1 MFFNKKNSF
10 DLNDINSIIAACLR
24 KDRKA
29 QQALVEQY
37 LPYGKS
43 ICVLYSQNPM
53 DIEEMVNDGFVR
65 VFGNLSKFD
74 SSRSFK
80 SWLRAI
86 FINSCIDHYRKNKS
100 FSLMSSLDDVMEFEL
115 DYQTNVID
123 DLAAEELLT
132 LIQELTPA
140 YRMVFT
146 LYVVEG
152 YNHREIADILRI
164 QEGTSKSN
172 LRDARKRLQQMI
184 YERYGQHYHKLKII
198 RSR

>member
-10 DLNDINSIIAACLR
+10 DPNDINSIISSCLKNER
-24 KDRKA
+24 QG
-29 QQALVEQY
+29 QQALVVQY
-37 LPYGKS
+37 LSYSKS
-43 ICVLYSQNPM
+43 ICLLYSQNTM
-53 DIEEMVNDGFVR
+53 DVEEMVNDGFIR
-65 VFGNLSKFD
+65 VFSNLSKFD

-100 FSLMSSLDDVMEFEL
+100 FAMTSSLDDAMEYEL
-115 DYQTNVID
+115 EYQTTVID
-123 DLAAEELLT
+123 DMAAEDLLA
-132 LIQELTPA
+132 LIQDLTPV

-152 YNHREIADILRI
+152 YNHREIADMLGI

-172 LRDARKRLQQMI
+172 LRDARKKLQQMV
-184 YERYGQHYHKLKII
+184 YERYGQYNHTLKIL
-198 RSR
+198 RS

>member
-10 DLNDINSIIAACLR
+10 DPNDINSIISSCLKNER
-24 KDRKA
+24 QG
-29 QQALVEQY
+29 QQALVVQY
-37 LPYGKS
+37 LSYSKS
-43 ICVLYSQNPM
+43 ICLLYSQNTM
-53 DIEEMVNDGFVR
+53 DVEEMVNDGFIR
-65 VFGNLSKFD
+65 VFSNLSKYD

-100 FSLMSSLDDVMEFEL
+100 FAMTSSLDDAMEYEL
-115 DYQTNVID
+115 EYQTTVID
-123 DLAAEELLT
+123 DMAAEDLLA
-132 LIQELTPA
+132 LIQDLTPV

-152 YNHREIADILRI
+152 YNHREIADMLGI

-172 LRDARKRLQQMI
+172 LRDARKKLQQMV
-184 YERYGQHYHKLKII
+184 YERYGQYNHTLKIL
-198 RSR
+198 RS

>member
-10 DLNDINSIIAACLR
+10 DPNDINSIISSCLKNER
-24 KDRKA
+24 QG
-29 QQALVEQY
+29 QQALVVQY
-37 LPYGKS
+37 LSYSKS
-43 ICVLYSQNPM
+43 ICLLYSQNTM
-53 DIEEMVNDGFVR
+53 DVEEMVNDGFIR
-65 VFGNLSKFD
+65 VFSNLSKFD

-100 FSLMSSLDDVMEFEL
+100 FAMTSSLYDAMEYEL
-115 DYQTNVID
+115 EYQTTVID
-123 DLAAEELLT
+123 DMAAEDLLA
-132 LIQELTPA
+132 LIQDLTPV

-152 YNHREIADILRI
+152 YNHREIADMLGI

-172 LRDARKRLQQMI
+172 LRDARKKLQQMV
-184 YERYGQHYHKLKII
+184 YERYGQYNHTLKIL
-198 RSR
+198 RS

>member
-1 MFFNKKNSF
+1 MFLNKKNSF
-10 DLNDINSIIAACLR
+10 DPNDINSIIAACLR
-24 KDRKA
+24 KERQA
-29 QQALVEQY
+29 QQTLVEQY

-43 ICVLYSQNPM
+43 ICILYSQNTL
-53 DIEEMVNDGFVR
+53 DVEEMVNDGFVR
-65 VFGNLSKFD
+65 VFTNLLKFD

-100 FSLMSSLDDVMEFEL
+100 FSLMSSIDDVHEFEL

-123 DLAAEELLT
+123 EMAAEELLSV
-132 LIQELTPA
+132 IQELTPV

-152 YNHREIADILRI
+152 YNHREIADMLGI

-172 LRDARKRLQQMI
+172 LRDARKKLQQLV
-184 YERYGQHYHKLKII
+184 YKRYGHHYHKLKIL
-198 RSR
+198 RAK

>member
-1 MFFNKKNSF
+1 
-10 DLNDINSIIAACLR
+10 
-24 KDRKA
+24 
-29 QQALVEQY
+29 
-37 LPYGKS
+37 
-43 ICVLYSQNPM
+43 
-53 DIEEMVNDGFVR
+53 
-65 VFGNLSKFD
+65 
-74 SSRSFK
+74 
-80 SWLRAI
+80 
-86 FINSCIDHYRKNKS
+86 
-100 FSLMSSLDDVMEFEL
+100 MSSLDDVMEFEM